1 MPVCGDLSTMSLVEL
16 LKWASQAQRTGVLEV
31 EQNMICRRIE
41 FRKGWIGACSTDD
54 PPAQLGQILLSRGK
68 IDELQLREALE
79 RQQQRGHQN
88 LGVILVQNGIY
99 HAVLKEKG
107 EASPVLAKE
116 GAEFY
121 AVKEDLETRGFGEG
135 DVDGKVK
142 VITYGDFVDLI
153 MNDYEK
159 TAWL

>member
-1 MPVCGDLSTMSLVEL
+1 MKLGVILSDLRRTENTFERL
-16 LKWASQAQRTGVLEV
+16 QAE
-31 EQNMICRRIE
+31 
-41 FRKGWIGACSTDD
+41 K
-54 PPAQLGQILLSRGK
+54 
-68 IDELQLREALE
+68 
-79 RQQQRGHQN
+79 

-99 HAVLKEKG
+99 HAVLKENA

-121 AVKEDLETRGFGEG
+121 AVKEDLESRGFGEG

-142 VITYGDFVDLI
+142 VITYSDFVDLI

>member
-1 MPVCGDLSTMSLVEL
+1 MKLGVIVSDLRRTVNSFERL
-16 LKWASQAQRTGVLEV
+16 QAE
-31 EQNMICRRIE
+31 
-41 FRKGWIGACSTDD
+41 K
-54 PPAQLGQILLSRGK
+54 
-68 IDELQLREALE
+68 
-79 RQQQRGHQN
+79 

-99 HAVLKEKG
+99 HAVLKENG
-107 EASPVLAKE
+107 EASPILAKE

-121 AVKEDLETRGFGEG
+121 AVKEDLESRGFGDG

-142 VITYGDFVDLI
+142 VVTYSDFVDLI